1 MIMNFQLRFK
11 HILIMILLFLNSG
24 SSALSQSYSLRISE
38 PVDSVIADLK
48 SYIPHRISEADVPG
62 LAITL
67 IRDNKIVWSEGFG
80 VANRIT
86 RQPVES
92 GTVFEVASI
101 SKVITSYSKKHSQKE
116 KYELI

>member
-1 MIMNFQLRFK
+1 MNFQIKFK
-11 HILIMILLFLNSG
+11 PLFIIILLLLNSG
-24 SSALSQSYSLRISE
+24 SSALSQSFPFRISE
-38 PVDSVIADLK
+38 PEDSVIADLK

-86 RQPVES
+86 RQPIES